1 MTPADRLQRI
11 ADHQA
16 EIRARVA
23 IRREQTSRI
32 RELRRIL
39 KAYGEGNNGK
49 A

>member
-16 EIRARVA
+16 EIRARVT

-39 KAYGEGNNGK
+39 KAYGEGNNG
-49 A
+49 